1 MMMKF
6 MMMKFLKQFLISFL
20 KHTSL
25 SARVIAVIF
34 LSGLTFATAQAQ
46 NSSGGPFG
54 IDHRWEKDESGIFAR
69 QTQWN
74 VLYAMLG
81 TTVGGALW
89 VGSDSRL
96 GKTYWQG
103 TDAFISALA
112 GAVIVKNVFTRARP
126 RDGNNPD
133 LFFQGGSN
141 ESFVSGEVAVTT
153 ALVTPWILEYGKEQP
168 LVYALALLPIYDGI
182 ARMKSQGHWQSDV
195 LGAAALGV
203 ATGYWAHNRSTP
215 LLLQVTG
222 NTTFVGWKG
231 SF

>member
-1 MMMKF
+1 MTMI
-6 MMMKFLKQFLISFL
+6 FLKPFLISFL
-20 KHTSL
+20 KRVNW
-25 SARVIAVIF
+25 SANCSANVIAVIF
-34 LSGLTFATAQAQ
+34 LSGLTLATAQAQ

-89 VGSDSRL
+89 VGNDSRL

-112 GAVIVKNVFTRARP
+112 GAVVVKNVFTRARP
-126 RDGNNPD
+126 RDGDNPD

-203 ATGYWAHNRSTP
+203 AAGYWAHNRGTP

-231 SF
+231 RF